1 MGWSRLTG
9 RLKIFKTFPKW
20 LRWLCIGCV
29 ILVGLVCLGLLAV
42 VGADAYVRHASE
54 EQIFHTEGER
64 IAAGV
69 SEEFKV
75 MLQTEGGLTMGI
87 PVADAIVVLGCGV
100 RNNGT
105 PSPMLQARLEQG
117 ILLYEAGVADKL
129 LMSGDHA
136 YEGYD
141 EVNVMKQYAID
152 RGVPSEDIFM
162 DHAGLS
168 TYDSVWRAKNIFGC
182 ETVVFVSQEYHLY
195 RAVYLAECL
204 GMEAYGVSADF
215 QNYARQEYYDF
226 REFFARGQAFVQG
239 MMKPEAEY
247 GGEAIP
253 IQGNGDVTND

>member
-1 MGWSRLTG
+1 MIG
-9 RLKIFKTFPKW
+9 RLKIFEKFPK
-20 LRWLCIGCV
+20 LIRWLCIGFV
-29 ILVGLVCLGLLAV
+29 GLIGLVCLGLLSVAM
-42 VGADAYVRHASE
+42 ADVYVRNSTK
-54 EQIFHTEGER
+54 EQIFHTEGAR
-64 IAAGV
+64 VAGGE
-69 SEEFKV
+69 SENKKV
-75 MLQTEGGLTMGI
+75 LLQTENGI
-87 PVADAIVVLGCGV
+87 SMEIPAGDAIVVLGCGV
-100 RNNGT
+100 WNDGT
-105 PSPMLQARLEQG
+105 PSPMLEARLEQG
-117 ILLYEAGVADKL
+117 ILLYQAGAADKI

-152 RGVPSEDIFM
+152 CGVPSEDIFM

-215 QNYARQEYYDF
+215 REYARQDYYDF

-239 MMKPEAEY
+239 IIKPKAEY

-253 IQGNGDVTND
+253 IWGNGNVTND

>member
-1 MGWSRLTG
+1 MSILVLWCLGGYVKGESEGRILDTEGDYVHEILVDESEVRLGNQSGKRLTM
-9 RLKIFKTFPKW
+9 
-20 LRWLCIGCV
+20 
-29 ILVGLVCLGLLAV
+29 
-42 VGADAYVRHASE
+42 
-54 EQIFHTEGER
+54 ER
-64 IAAGV
+64 
-69 SEEFKV
+69 
-75 MLQTEGGLTMGI
+75 
-87 PVADAIVVLGCGV
+87 PDAIVVLGCGV
-100 RNNGT
+100 RGDGT
-105 PSPMLQARLEQG
+105 PSPMLAARLEQG
-117 ILLYEAGVADKL
+117 IFLYETGVADKL

-168 TYDSVWRAKNIFGC
+168 TYDSVWRAKHIFGC
-182 ETVVFVSQEYHLY
+182 ETIVLVSQEYHLY
-195 RAVYLAECL
+195 RAVYLAERL

-215 QNYARQEYYDF
+215 QSYARQDYYDF
-226 REFFARGQAFVQG
+226 REFFARGQAFIQG